1 MQALKLQQTEQRFEW
16 EIPEDAHFSS
26 LTEALSVPVNIL
38 VSWFRN
44 PREVEL
50 VMDICNSATVFDAIL
65 ENYEMVSVRAQAL
78 QESWNNLW
86 ISQELF
92 LVSAIPLIGEQMS
105 GINRVRA
112 CLLKKMDA
120 TIEHLQVL
128 AKALLQYAEI
138 NSSIAEELRME
149 GIHQLA
155 TEKLFLAE
163 LEQELV
169 NRINIICS
177 KGSIHKLC
185 QMLDFIKS
193 LTRKLGLIQ
202 KTSSEAT
209 TQNPSSN
216 SLSKAVE
223 PDEDVDP
230 ITDDEMHCNQQK
242 VEKDYGSTCD
252 TQIQAG
258 YSGDMRTTF
267 SVGDSTQN
275 NMKLTVLNHSS
286 SASDERLPMALQNG
300 LLSSQKMLSRKDIQV
315 GIGGKHLHCKKE
327 NVQHVHE

>member
-1 MQALKLQQTEQRFEW
+1 MQALKLQQTQQKCEW
-16 EIPEDAHFSS
+16 EIQEDAHFSS
-26 LTEALSVPVNIL
+26 FTQALSVPVHIL
-38 VSWFRN
+38 VSRFRN

-65 ENYEMVSVRAQAL
+65 ESYEMVSIRAQAL

-86 ISQELF
+86 ISQEPF
-92 LVSAIPLIGEQMS
+92 LVSAIPLIGEKMS

-120 TIEHLQVL
+120 TLEHLQVL
-128 AKALLQYAEI
+128 SKALLQYAEI
-138 NSSIAEELRME
+138 NSSIAQELRME

-155 TEKLFLAE
+155 TDKLFLAE

-169 NRINIICS
+169 SRINIICT

-185 QMLDFIKS
+185 SQMSDFIKS
-193 LTRKLGLIQ
+193 LTRKLGLIE
-202 KTSSEAT
+202 KTFCEAT
-209 TQNPSSN
+209 TQNPSCN

-223 PDEDVDP
+223 PDQ
-230 ITDDEMHCNQQK
+230 DDEMHCNQQT

-258 YSGDMRTTF
+258 HSGAIRTSF
-267 SVGDSTQN
+267 AVGDSIHN
-275 NMKLTVLNHSS
+275 NMKPTVLNHSS
-286 SASDERLPMALQNG
+286 SASDERLPVALQNG
-300 LLSSQKMLSRKDIQV
+300 LLSSQKLLSSRDIQV
-315 GIGGKHLHCKKE
+315 GIGGKHLHCKNQ
-327 NVQHVHE
+327 NVKHTHE